1 METCTTCGRTFT
13 LEFAYQVGM
22 VGAERRT
29 FCHLDC
35 RRAGLGEASHST
47 ARRARVI
54 AVLNQ
59 KGGTGKT
66 TTSVNLAA
74 GVAEKGFD
82 VLLID
87 MDAQGNVG
95 ASLGVKGEH
104 TLASVLVEGRNP
116 MDVAVPVRGHLD
128 VITADESL
136 AAAEVWLARQDDAI
150 APHVLASR
158 MTAAMVQR
166 SYQYIVIDCG
176 PSLNLLN
183 RNALTY
189 ADEVIIPVTCDYLA
203 LVGVRQVLRTI
214 REIDKHVGHAVR
226 IAGVVPTFFDPR
238 TRLARESIAT
248 LQGHFKERCLE
259 PIRIN
264 TRLAEAPTHR
274 KTIFEHAPESHGAE
288 DYHRLVDWLVTHQ
301 AAEAGVATGAT
312 L

>member
-1 METCTTCGRTFT
+1 M
-13 LEFAYQVGM
+13 LEFAYQVGI
-22 VGAERRT
+22 VNGERRT

-35 RRAGLGEASHST
+35 RRSNLGEASFGA
-47 ARRARVI
+47 ARRARHI

-74 GVAEKGFD
+74 GVAERGFD
-82 VLLID
+82 VLLVN

-95 ASLGVKGEH
+95 ASLGVKGER
-104 TLASVLVEGRNP
+104 TLYHVLVEGANP
-116 MDVAVPVRGHLD
+116 LDVAVPVRGHLD

-136 AAAEVWLARQDDAI
+136 AAAEVWLARQDDAS
-150 APHVLASR
+150 ASHTLSVR

-166 SYQYIVIDCG
+166 RYQYIVLDCG

-183 RNALTY
+183 RNALIY
-189 ADEVIIPVTCDYLA
+189 ADEVIVPVTCDYLA
-203 LVGVRQVLRTI
+203 LVGVRQVLKTI
-214 REIDKHVGHAVR
+214 RDIDKHMGHSVR

-248 LQGHFKERCLE
+248 LRGHFKDRCLE

-288 DYHRLVDWLVTHQ
+288 DYRRLVDWLMSDGVEAVPAPS
-301 AAEAGVATGAT
+301 AA
-312 L
+312 